1 MMKMKKNWN
10 LIIGLSI
17 TGVILTAAVAAQFW
31 TPYSV
36 TEMDAS
42 SENLAPSLAHL
53 MGTDNFGRDVFSRTL
68 NGIGITFLTA
78 SLAVAI
84 GAFAGI
90 LLGAVTGYYGGL
102 FDELVMGVVNM
113 ILAFPS
119 ILLALI
125 FISFLGVGTGNLI
138 AALGILYIPP
148 FVRIVRSEM
157 IRCRDLDFVRSARV
171 MGVGT
176 GRIIYSHILPNAL
189 ISILTLTVTFNN
201 AVLSEAGMSYL
212 GLGVQ
217 PPVPSLG
224 RMLSEA
230 QPYLGINPWY
240 GIFPGLLILLLILGI
255 ALVNEGL
262 QREKAKGG
270 QIWAYCWR

>member
-42 SENLAPSLAHL
+42 SVNLAPSLAHL

-189 ISILTLTVTFNN
+189 ISILSTLTVTFNN

-240 GIFPGLLILLLILGI
+240 GIFPGLFILLLILGI

-262 QREKAKGG
+262 QREKA
-270 QIWAYCWR
+270 

>member
-1 MMKMKKNWN
+1 MIHKKRNWN
-10 LIIGLSI
+10 LIIGISM
-17 TGVILTAAVAAQFW
+17 TGIILAAAVIAQFW
-31 TPYSV
+31 TPYST
-36 TEMDAS
+36 TEMDSAS
-42 SENLAPSLAHL
+42 VNLAPCLLHP
-53 MGTDNFGRDVFSRTL
+53 MGTDNFGRDILSRVM

-78 SLAVAI
+78 FSSVAI
-84 GAFAGI
+84 GAFFGI
-90 LLGAVTGYYGGL
+90 ILGAVTGYCGGL
-102 FDELVMGVVNM
+102 ADEVVTGISNI

-125 FISFLGVGTGNLI
+125 FIGFLGVGTGNLI

-148 FVRIVRSEM
+148 FVRIVRSEV

-176 GRIIYSHILPNAL
+176 GRIIFSHILPNAL
-189 ISILTLTVTFNN
+189 VSILSTVTVTFNN

-230 QPYLGINPWY
+230 QSYLSINPWY
-240 GIFPGLLILLLILGI
+240 GIFPGIVIILVILGV
-255 ALVNEGL
+255 ALINEGL
-262 QREKAKGG
+262 QSRT
-270 QIWAYCWR
+270 R

>member
-1 MMKMKKNWN
+1 MMKGKRNWN
-10 LIIGLSI
+10 LIIGFSM
-17 TGVILTAAVAAQFW
+17 TGIILAAAILARFW
-31 TPYSV
+31 TPYSI
-36 TEMDAS
+36 TEMDS
-42 SENLAPSLAHL
+42 SSVNLAPCLLHP
-53 MGTDNFGRDVFSRTL
+53 MGTDNFGRDVLSRVMS
-68 NGIGITFLTA
+68 GIGITFLTA
-78 SLAVAI
+78 FASVAI
-84 GAFAGI
+84 GAFFGI
-90 LLGAVTGYYGGL
+90 ILGAVTGYCGGL
-102 FDELVMGVVNM
+102 FDEAVMGISNM

-148 FVRIVRSEM
+148 FVRIVRSEV

-176 GRIIYSHILPNAL
+176 GRIVFAHILPNAL
-189 ISILTLTVTFNN
+189 VSILSTLTVTFNN

-217 PPVPSLG
+217 PPIPSLG

-230 QPYLGINPWY
+230 QSYLSINPWY
-240 GIFPGLLILLLILGI
+240 GIFPGVVIILIILGV
-255 ALVNEGL
+255 ALINEGL
-262 QREKAKGG
+262 QSRT
-270 QIWAYCWR
+270 R

>member
-1 MMKMKKNWN
+1 MMRKKRNWN
-10 LIIGLSI
+10 LIIGLSM
-17 TGVILTAAVAAQFW
+17 TGIILAAAVLAQFW
-31 TPYSV
+31 TPYST
-36 TEMDAS
+36 TEMDS
-42 SENLAPSLAHL
+42 SSVNLAPGLLHP
-53 MGTDNFGRDVFSRTL
+53 MGTDNFGRDILSRVM
-68 NGIGITFLTA
+68 NGIGVTFLTA
-78 SLAVAI
+78 SAAVAI
-84 GAFAGI
+84 GAFFGI
-90 LLGAVTGYYGGL
+90 ILGAVTGYYGGL

-148 FVRIVRSEM
+148 FVRIVRSEV

-171 MGVGT
+171 MGVKP
-176 GRIIYSHILPNAL
+176 GRIIFAHILPNAW
-189 ISILTLTVTFNN
+189 ISILSTLTVTFNN

-217 PPVPSLG
+217 PPIPSLG

-230 QPYLGINPWY
+230 QSYLSINPWY
-240 GIFPGLLILLLILGI
+240 GIFPGIMIILVILGF
-255 ALVNEGL
+255 ALINEGL
-262 QREKAKGG
+262 QSGTR
-270 QIWAYCWR
+270 

>member
-1 MMKMKKNWN
+1 MTGKKKNWN
-10 LIIGLSI
+10 LIIGLSM
-17 TGVILTAAVAAQFW
+17 TGVILAAAIIAQFW

-36 TEMDAS
+36 TEMDS
-42 SENLAPSLAHL
+42 SSVNLAPSLVHP
-53 MGTDNFGRDVFSRTL
+53 MGTDNFGRDVLSRTM

-78 SLAVAI
+78 FASVAI
-84 GAFAGI
+84 GAFFGI
-90 LLGAVTGYYGGL
+90 ILGAVTGYYGGI
-102 FDELVMGVVNM
+102 FDEIVMGIVNI

-125 FISFLGVGTGNLI
+125 FISFLGEGTGNLI

-171 MGVGT
+171 MGVKP
-176 GRIIYSHILPNAL
+176 GRIIFSHILPNAL
-189 ISILTLTVTFNN
+189 VSILSTLTVTFNN

-217 PPVPSLG
+217 PPIPSLG

-230 QPYLGINPWY
+230 QPYLSINPWY
-240 GIFPGLLILLLILGI
+240 GTFPGIIIIMIILGF
-255 ALVNEGL
+255 ALINEGL
-262 QREKAKGG
+262 QKHGRQA
-270 QIWAYCWR
+270 